1 MDADH
6 PTRIMAITQLTAQL
20 NAGTPPR
27 LHVQAAGDVRSAG
40 WQQAQLRP
48 LTTHGHAQTQTQTL
62 LLEFVATP
70 PDGMA
75 AMVICPVSAALD
87 LPLPAGVA
95 RIEVVAQTN
104 RMTLEL
110 ASLPRS

>member
-1 MDADH
+1 MEADH
-6 PTRIMAITQLTAQL
+6 PTRIMAITQLTTQL
-20 NAGTPPR
+20 SASTPPR

-48 LTTHGHAQTQTQTL
+48 LATHAHKHTQTL
-62 LLEFVATP
+62 LFEFVATP
-70 PDGMA
+70 PEGMA